1 MIRRAVSTLFQ
12 LARNHVSDKSKLP
25 LPFPDYT
32 LQAPVTNWALR
43 LSYHVMRMALCKLLY
58 RFDLELA
65 PESENWLD
73 GQLTFGTRSKP
84 PLMAYVKKASA

>member
-1 MIRRAVSTLFQ
+1 
-12 LARNHVSDKSKLP
+12 
-25 LPFPDYT
+25 
-32 LQAPVTNWALR
+32 
-43 LSYHVMRMALCKLLY
+43 MALCKLLY